1 MAKTK
6 IGFVGVG
13 NISGIYL
20 RNLTEKFTDLEIVGV
35 CDLVREKAQAAVD
48 KYGMKLYDDMYALFA
63 DPAVDIVLNITRP
76 DEHYEVSR
84 AALEAGKHVYSE
96 KPLAATFAQGKALV
110 ALAQEKGLMIGG
122 APDTFLGAGVQ
133 GCRKLLGEDV
143 IGAPI
148 GAAAHMICHG
158 HETWHPDPEFYYR
171 APGGGPMLDMGPY
184 YVTALCQLMGP
195 VKSVMGMTRITY
207 PTRTITSQPL
217 NGTVIEATSPT
228 HQTALLRF
236 ESGAIASLITTFD
249 AYSMPGVNCIEIY
262 GEKGNMIV
270 PDPNNFGGEIRI
282 KIKEKK
288 SPDAAEN
295 FGGGEWIPIDT
306 PYDAY
311 HENSRGVGLADMA
324 AALKAGRA
332 PRAGAATQTLHV
344 LEVLTAVARSSAEGR
359 EIAIESP
366 FEAQKALPIT
376 AEENCF

>member
-1 MAKTK
+1 MAKTG

-20 RNLTEKFTDLEIVGV
+20 KNLTEKFKDLEIIGV
-35 CDLVREKAQAAVD
+35 CDLIEEKARRAVD
-48 KYGMKLYDDMYALFA
+48 SYGMKLYRDMHELFA
-63 DPAVDIVLNITRP
+63 DPRVGIVLNITRP
-76 DEHYEVSR
+76 GEHFEVSR

-96 KPLAATFAQGKALV
+96 KPLAGTFEQGKALV
-110 ALAQEKGLMIGG
+110 ALAKEKGLLLGG
-122 APDTFLGAGVQ
+122 APDTFLGAGVM
-133 GCRKLLGEDV
+133 GCRKLLGENV
-143 IGAPI
+143 IGVPI

-184 YVTALCQLMGP
+184 YVTALCQIMGP

-207 PTRTITSQPL
+207 PTRAITSQPL
-217 NGTVIEATSPT
+217 NGTVIDVDVPT

-236 ESGAIASLITTFD
+236 ASGAVATLITTFD

-262 GEKGNMIV
+262 GAGGNMIV
-270 PDPNNFGGEIRI
+270 PDPNNFGGEI
-282 KIKEKK
+282 KIKVKEKN

-306 PYDAY
+306 PYDVY
-311 HENSRGVGLADMA
+311 HGNSRGVGLADMA
-324 AALKAGRA
+324 QAIKDGRTPRASAAL
-332 PRAGAATQTLHV
+332 QTLHV
-344 LEVLTAVARSSAEGR
+344 LEVLTSIERSSDEGR

-366 FEAQKALPIT
+366 FEAQKMLPIT